1 MNRLRRFGLALTCA
15 VCTALSTGWA
25 ADNTPPVAGS
35 AGQSAEVQQL
45 KEQLEQQQKEI
56 EKLRT
61 ILETQQ
67 KLLEKAIAP
76 AEQKQEAK
84 EPASSAPVAAAPTP
98 KLGEPEH
105 QAPTNLGEVAS
116 TRPFLPLP
124 KFAPTVAVA
133 DPGIPIPQGA
143 QTVADVIPESPL
155 QLRLGFTTITPVGF
169 MDLTNTY
176 RSTASGAGFATNFG
190 NYPYNNV
197 VPGGRLTED
206 RFQAGNSRI
215 GFRADSIY
223 KGIHVLG
230 YFEGDFVGGVG
241 NAAFNTQVTSNSIL
255 YRMRLYWVNVR
266 KGAVEF
272 QAGQSWSLLT
282 PNRNGLSA
290 LPGDLFYGQEFDV
303 NYLNGLTWGRIPGL
317 RFIYH
322 ASKAVTM
329 GISAENGVQYF
340 GGSGGGGVPT
350 LPAALN
356 NASFQNQLDGNFT
369 NGFSVPNVA
378 PDLIA
383 KIAFQPSSRAHVE
396 IAGVADFA
404 KVFNPLTNEYFS
416 KTGGGGSINGNFEV
430 AKNLRLITNNFW
442 SDGAGRYLFGAV
454 PNFIVRA
461 DGSLSLMHAGSTL
474 DGFEARLG
482 KTQLYGYYGGIYA
495 GRNAALDANGTT
507 PIGYGYRGSPNSQN
521 RTMQEGT
528 IGITQTFFNNPR
540 YGAVSF
546 YLDYAYFWRTPWYF
560 AAGQAGGKN
569 AKQNAVW
576 FDLRYTLP
584 GSAPTITY

>member
-1 MNRLRRFGLALTCA
+1 MNRLRRFTLALTCA
-15 VCTALSTGWA
+15 VCAALSTGWA
-25 ADNTPPVAGS
+25 AENTPPAAGS
-35 AGQSAEVQQL
+35 AGQSTEIQQL

-61 ILETQQ
+61 TLEAQQ
-67 KLLEKAIAP
+67 KLLEKATAP
-76 AEQKQEAK
+76 AAEKQAEQPQ
-84 EPASSAPVAAAPTP
+84 VAEKPAAPTP
-98 KLGEPEH
+98 AEPERK
-105 QAPTNLGEVAS
+105 AANLGEVAS
-116 TRPFLPLP
+116 TRPFIPRS
-124 KFAPTVAVA
+124 FAPTVAVA

-143 QTVADVIPESPL
+143 QTVADLIPESPL
-155 QLRLGFTTITPVGF
+155 QVRIGLTTITPVGF

-176 RSTASGAGFATNFG
+176 RSTNSGAGYATNFG

-197 VPGGRLTED
+197 IPGGRLTED

-215 GFRADSIY
+215 GFRADTVY
-223 KGIHVLG
+223 KGFHVLG

-255 YRMRLYWVNVR
+255 YRMRLYWVDVR
-266 KGAVEF
+266 KGALEF
-272 QAGQSWSLLT
+272 LAGQSWSLLT

-317 RFIYH
+317 RVIYH
-322 ASKAVTM
+322 AGKTVTM
-329 GISAENGVQYF
+329 GFSAENSAQYF

-350 LPAALN
+350 LPSALN
-356 NASFQNQLDGNFT
+356 IASFQNQLDGNFT
-369 NGFSVPNVA
+369 NGLSVPNVA

-383 KIAFQPSSRAHVE
+383 KIAFQPSSRVHVE
-396 IAGVADFA
+396 VAGVTDFA
-404 KVFNPLTNEYFS
+404 KVINPLTNIYHS
-416 KTGGGGSINGNFEV
+416 KTGGGGSINANFEV
-430 AKNLRLITNNFW
+430 VKNLRLITNNFW

-461 DGSLSLMHAGSTL
+461 DGSLALMHAGSTL

-482 KTQLYGYYGGIYA
+482 KTQLYGYYGAIYA
-495 GRNAALDANGTT
+495 GRNVALDANGTT
-507 PIGYGYRGSPNSQN
+507 LIGYGYRGSPNSQN

-540 YGAVSF
+540 YGAVSM
-546 YLDYAYFWRTPWYF
+546 YLDYAYFWRNPWSF
-560 AAGQAGGKN
+560 AAGQPGGKN

-576 FDLRYTLP
+576 FNLRYTLP

>member
-1 MNRLRRFGLALTCA
+1 MNRLRAVSLAFVCA
-15 VCTALSTGWA
+15 ACTALSTGWA
-25 ADNTPPVAGS
+25 ADNAPADSGTS
-35 AGQSAEVQQL
+35 GQPADIQQL
-45 KEQLEQQQKEI
+45 KTQLEQQQKQI
-56 EKLRT
+56 EQLQKT
-61 ILETQQ
+61 LEAQQ
-67 KLLEKAIAP
+67 KALEKATAAAADKAASAPREAP
-76 AEQKQEAK
+76 AAPPA
-84 EPASSAPVAAAPTP
+84 EPDHKMP
-98 KLGEPEH
+98 
-105 QAPTNLGEVAS
+105 NLGEVAS
-116 TRPFLPLP
+116 TRPIIPRGV
-124 KFAPTVAVA
+124 ATTVAVS

-143 QTVADVIPESPL
+143 QTVEDIIPESPL
-155 QLRLGFTTITPVGF
+155 QLRIGFTTITPVGF
-169 MDLTNTY
+169 MDLTNTF
-176 RSTASGAGFATNFG
+176 RSTNSGAGFATNFG

-197 VPGGRLTED
+197 IPGGRLTED

-215 GFRADSIY
+215 GFRADSVF
-223 KGIHVLG
+223 KGFHVLG
-230 YFEGDFVGGVG
+230 YFESDFVGGVG

-255 YRMRLYWVNVR
+255 LRMRLYWVNVR

-272 QAGQSWSLLT
+272 QAGQSWSLMT

-317 RFIYH
+317 RLIYH
-322 ASKAVTM
+322 AGKVVTM
-329 GISAENGVQYF
+329 GFSAENAAQYF

-350 LPAALN
+350 LPSALN
-356 NASFQNQLDGNFT
+356 IASFQNQLDGGFQ

-383 KIAFQPSSRAHVE
+383 KIAFQPSSRVHVE
-396 IAGVADFA
+396 VAGVADFA
-404 KVFNPLTNEYFS
+404 KVINPLTNKYFS

-430 AKNLRLITNNFW
+430 VKNLRLITNNFW

-461 DGSLSLMHAGSTL
+461 DGSLSMMHAGSTL

-495 GRNAALDANGTT
+495 GRNVALDTNGT
-507 PIGYGYRGSPNSQN
+507 PIGYGYFKSPNSQN

-540 YGAVSF
+540 YGAVSM
-546 YLDYAYFWRTPWYF
+546 YLDYAYFWRNPWYY